1 MMPRYY
7 LNLWDGDLFEE
18 DQEGTELPDV
28 AAARAEALRFASE
41 IVSELQTPER
51 VRIEITSEDGSIL
64 CTISITMAER
74 ANQLRNHTAAP
85 MK

>member
-1 MMPRYY
+1 MSRYY

-51 VRIEITSEDGSIL
+51 VRIEIANEDGSVL
-64 CTISITMAER
+64 CMIAITTMAP
-74 ANQLRNHTAAP
+74 ANHL
-85 MK
+85 

>member
-1 MMPRYY
+1 MPRYY

-41 IVSELQTPER
+41 NVSELQTPER
-51 VRIEITSEDGSIL
+51 VRIEIASEAGSVV
-64 CTISITMAER
+64 CTISVTMVEP
-74 ANQLRNHTAAP
+74 ANQLRNHHTV
-85 MK
+85 

>member
-1 MMPRYY
+1 MSRYY

-51 VRIEITSEDGSIL
+51 VRIEIANEDGSVL
-64 CTISITMAER
+64 CMVAITTMAP
-74 ANQLRNHTAAP
+74 ANHL
-85 MK
+85 

>member
-1 MMPRYY
+1 MPRYY

-41 IVSELQTPER
+41 IMSELQNPER
-51 VRIEITSEDGSIL
+51 TRIEIASEDGSVL
-64 CTISITMAER
+64 CSIAITMTAA
-74 ANQLRNHTAAP
+74 ANQVRDRHP
-85 MK
+85 V